1 MLPSQHVYVKVKGR
15 AILLNPLLLMLTA
28 ARSLLL
34 HVWQDF
40 FMTREWML
48 DEHWKEQISVNRAFL

>member
-1 MLPSQHVYVKVKGR
+1 VKGR

-48 DEHWKEQISVNRAFL
+48 DESWKEQISVNRAFL